1 VTIKIKDFVPRRDDD
16 DDEIEPDD
24 DGNVEGDRDG
34 GDGGEDND
42 GTTGP
47 GSRSRLPENIS
58 DRQELPDID
67 KILAEYADTARYVLL
82 DRWES
87 QAWTFLDRLE
97 YPDAGL
103 VNVKN
108 RFGGGKY
115 RMRIMDENAY
125 RKKQVMFRIS
135 GRSKDGDE
143 GSTIPAPANDDKET
157 IRELR
162 ARLDAV
168 EHKNGGGDTGGISSN
183 KLMDA
188 IVMRLLEPPKA
199 DPLVGKLLD
208 AVVGRES
215 NDNGVDAVELQKLLN
230 SARAEGYQQGKA
242 LGEALATAVGEG
254 DPIARVLATTLPSV
268 IDAFNHAQ
276 ETYKNARPNPPVR
289 QAAARVTEQ
298 VATPLPK
305 TTEETPVSFANGPGW
320 VNALRPAV
328 PMLLKWARDGKD
340 APVKAANTVDDLNDD
355 IREAI
360 AIQAES
366 PDFIESVLN
375 AIPEFQAEDV
385 RPWIISFLFTIQS
398 ILTEAED
405 GAVSLPG
412 ENAEIAEA

>member
-1 VTIKIKDFVPRRDDD
+1 MTIKIKDFVPRNDDNED
-16 DDEIEPDD
+16 LQDDAEPDEQVDEQDDEDD
-24 DGNVEGDRDG
+24 DGDDG
-34 GDGGEDND
+34 GN
-42 GTTGP
+42 P
-47 GSRSRLPENIS
+47 NQPKARSG
-58 DRQELPDID
+58 DID
-67 KILAEYADTARYVLL
+67 RFLLEYADVGRYVLL
-82 DRWES
+82 DRWENS
-87 QAWTFLDRLE
+87 AWTFLDRLE
-97 YPDAGL
+97 YADAGI
-103 VNVKN
+103 VTVKN

-115 RMRIMDENAY
+115 RMRIIGDNA
-125 RKKQVMFRIS
+125 RKKKSFNFLIA
-135 GRSKDGDE
+135 GKSKDGDD
-143 GSTIPAPANDDKET
+143 PAPVTPTTDDKET

-162 ARLDAV
+162 ARLDAID
-168 EHKNGGGDTGGISSN
+168 KKSNGSGDTGGISSN

-188 IVMRLLEPPKA
+188 IVMRLLEPPKS

-230 SARAEGYQQGKA
+230 GARAEGYAQGKA

-276 ETYKNARPNPPVR
+276 ETYKTARPNPPAR
-289 QAAARVTEQ
+289 SAAARVTEQ

-320 VNALRPAV
+320 VNALRPAA
-328 PMLLKWARDGKD
+328 PMLLKWARSGKD
-340 APVKAANTVDDLNDD
+340 AVIKAANTVDDLNDD

-366 PDFIESVLN
+366 PDFVQTVLD
-375 AIPEFQAEDV
+375 AMPEFQAEDV
-385 RPWIISFLFTIQS
+385 KPWIVAFLSTIQG
-398 ILTEAED
+398 ILTEADESEI
-405 GAVSLPG
+405 SLPG